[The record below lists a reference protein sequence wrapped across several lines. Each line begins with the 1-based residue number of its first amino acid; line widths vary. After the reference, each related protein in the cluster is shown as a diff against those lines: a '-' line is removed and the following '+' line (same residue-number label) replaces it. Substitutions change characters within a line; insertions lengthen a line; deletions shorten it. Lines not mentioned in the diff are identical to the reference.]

1 MIPTKSEKY
10 DIYDSKQYSD
20 ISYSKN
26 KSISG
31 LKKENSFLV
40 VPWLQEHNRNFFK
53 SLNNECNT
61 DSHNKS
67 SNQKSNEAT
76 FTTKAVT
83 MTKYSTNNNNL
94 WVQSRVWEPT
104 HLNICSLQ
112 FHNSS

>member
-40 VPWLQEHNRNFFK
+40 VP
-53 SLNNECNT
+53 
-61 DSHNKS
+61 
-67 SNQKSNEAT
+67 
-76 FTTKAVT
+76 
-83 MTKYSTNNNNL
+83 
-94 WVQSRVWEPT
+94 
-104 HLNICSLQ
+104 
-112 FHNSS
+112 